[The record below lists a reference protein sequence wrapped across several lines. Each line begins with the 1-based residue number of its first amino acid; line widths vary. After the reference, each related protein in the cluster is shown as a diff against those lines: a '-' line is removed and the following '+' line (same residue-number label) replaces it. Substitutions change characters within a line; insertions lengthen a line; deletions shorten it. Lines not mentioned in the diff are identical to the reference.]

1 MMKEHST
8 EFILIDQVM
17 NELKNVMLKI
27 ENLKA
32 DLERTTAQ
40 RNQLEAEI
48 KSLQESMKKEMAI
61 RDNEIDRLK
70 HDYQRETARRKAT
83 ADLLLNSF
91 SQIQNMID
99 SVKYN
104 MNLPHSDEQSISK

>member
-1 MMKEHST
+1 MEEHPT

-27 ENLKA
+27 ETLKV
-32 DLERTTAQ
+32 DLERVTAQ
-40 RNQLEAEI
+40 RNQLEAYNADMQEYMNKEI
-48 KSLQESMKKEMAI
+48 AV

-70 HDYQRETARRKAT
+70 HAFQCETAERKAT

-91 SQIQNMID
+91 SQIQNLMN
-99 SVKYN
+99 SVKQDIGLSGN
-104 MNLPHSDEQSISK
+104 KEQ